1 MAKEHT
7 NIALLIGLV
16 LATTANASDR
26 TPVPERMAP
35 IISEA
40 AARYGVD
47 ERILIAVARRESDF
61 RRNLVSD
68 TGARGVMQLMPE
80 TAADLGVHDSFNVRQ
95 NIFGG
100 AKYLRQ
106 LQDMFDGD
114 LDLMLAA
121 YNAGPGAV
129 LKYGGIPPYDE
140 TRAYVKSIRRD
151 LHESEAEF
159 VVALELPDSAS
170 DSDATRQ
177 K

>member
-1 MAKEHT
+1 MANEHT
-7 NIALLIGLV
+7 HIALLIGFV
-16 LATTANASDR
+16 LATTASASDR
-26 TPVPERMAP
+26 TPVPEQMAL

-40 AARYGVD
+40 AERYGVD
-47 ERILIAVARRESDF
+47 ERIVIAVARRESDF
-61 RRNLVSD
+61 RRNLVSN

-80 TAADLGVHDSFNVRQ
+80 TASDLGVRDCFNVRQ

-129 LKYGGIPPYDE
+129 LKYRGIPPYDE
-140 TRAYVKSIRRD
+140 TCAYVESIRRD
-151 LHESEAEF
+151 LMESEAEF
-159 VVALELPDSAS
+159 VVA
-170 DSDATRQ
+170 R
-177 K
+177 